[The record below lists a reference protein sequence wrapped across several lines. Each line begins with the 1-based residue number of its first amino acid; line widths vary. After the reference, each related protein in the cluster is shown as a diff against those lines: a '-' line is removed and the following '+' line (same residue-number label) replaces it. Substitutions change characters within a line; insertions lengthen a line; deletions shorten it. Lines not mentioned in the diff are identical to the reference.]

1 MIQKLIKKK
10 KKIIFINIFISKL
23 IIPYGIL
30 YLLLNLLVLSNI
42 YFFFLL
48 LSLFDKNKREEVMN
62 DEEVNKGH
70 LIRKSFFL
78 YRSNHSK

>member
-42 YFFFLL
+42 FFFFLL
-48 LSLFDKNKREEVMN
+48 LSLFDKNKRKEVMN
-62 DEEVNKGH
+62 EEFNKGH

>member
-23 IIPYGIL
+23 IIPHGIL

-42 YFFFLL
+42 FFFLL